1 VIPSG
6 PAPKTS
12 FTKGFFD
19 TAMAQNPKPTTVAIV
34 AADAEFSKNASDGAR
49 ENARKAGLNI
59 VYDKRYPLSTTD
71 FAPIVRA
78 IQATN
83 PDLVVICS
91 YPLAWCRRSTR
102 PAEDDWRRHGRSAV
116 DRVQDQAWAGA
127 QRLHELRLLAAG

>member
-1 VIPSG
+1 MIPSG
-6 PAPKTS
+6 PEPKTS

-19 TAMAQNPKPTTVAIV
+19 TAMAQNPKPQTVAIV

-49 ENARKAGLNI
+49 ENAKKPGLKI
-59 VYDKRYPLSTTD
+59 VYDKSYPPSTTD

-91 YPLAWCRRSTR
+91 YPLDSVGMVLAVNEAGSNRR
-102 PAEDDWRRHGRSAV
+102 
-116 DRVQDQAWAGA
+116 
-127 QRLHELRLLAAG
+127 